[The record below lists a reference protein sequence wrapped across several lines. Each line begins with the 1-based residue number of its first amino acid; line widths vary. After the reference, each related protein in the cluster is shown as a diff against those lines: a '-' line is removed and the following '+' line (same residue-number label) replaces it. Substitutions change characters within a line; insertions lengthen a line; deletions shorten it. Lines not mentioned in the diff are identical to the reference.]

1 MSDRLLEELFEFLRI
16 PSISTGGG
24 DAQALKEAAEWIC
37 ARITDAGGTASLR
50 GGGDNPVAAG
60 ELASSRNGAPT
71 VLIYGHYDVQG
82 VDPIDEWSSD
92 PFAPELRDGRI
103 YARGASDDKGNF
115 LPLLHVACSLAR
127 DGDLP
132 VNVRVVVEGE
142 EEAGGA
148 TVAEWFQN
156 DERGADAAIV
166 FDSDMV
172 DQDTPAITISVR
184 GIVSVRLRVRT
195 AHRNLHSGMYGGSV
209 LNAVHALHKMLA
221 GALPHPSG
229 RLPEELRAGAVPPSE
244 EEIASWELLPPG
256 DAVLSEVGGRPL
268 DDRSGAEYYLRN
280 GSDSSLDVN
289 GIYGGDP
296 DNARTIVPATARA
309 NLTMRLAP
317 GQDAPEMGA
326 RLESLLRSGAPAGAE
341 VEIDMVAA
349 APALFDPASEPLAR
363 GREAIAQATGKPV
376 ALVRSGGSIPI
387 LALFAQR
394 NIQTIVS
401 GFALS
406 GDQIHAPDESYRVD
420 SLRLGERASRELYA
434 ALAKL
439 DPDKYQSARRK

>member
-1 MSDRLLEELFEFLRI
+1 MSDRLLDELFEFLRI

-24 DAQALKEAAEWIC
+24 DAGALREAAEWAC
-37 ARITDAGGTASLR
+37 ARVTDAGGSASLQGD
-50 GGGDNPVAAG
+50 GGNPVAVG
-60 ELASSRNGAPT
+60 ELSSPRKGAPT

-82 VDPIDEWSSD
+82 VDPISEWSSD

-115 LPLLHVACSLAR
+115 LPLLHVACNLSR
-127 DGDLP
+127 DGELP

-148 TVAEWFQN
+148 TVEAWFKD

-166 FDSDMV
+166 FDSGMV
-172 DQDTPAITISVR
+172 DQDTPAITVSVR
-184 GIVSVRLRVRT
+184 GIVSVQVRVRT
-195 AHRNLHSGMYGGSV
+195 ARRNLHSGMYGGSV
-209 LNAVHALHKMLA
+209 LNAVHVLQTMLV
-221 GALPHPSG
+221 GALPNPSG
-229 RLPEELRAGAVPPSE
+229 RLPEELREGAVPPSD
-244 EEIASWELLPPG
+244 EEIASWDALPPG
-256 DAVLSEVGGRPL
+256 EVVLSEAGGRPL
-268 DDRSGAEYYLRN
+268 DERSGAEHYLRN

-317 GQDAPEMGA
+317 GQDAQEMGA
-326 RLESLLRSGAPAGAE
+326 RLEHLLRSGAPAGAE
-341 VEIDMVAA
+341 VELDISAA
-349 APALFDPASEPLAR
+349 EPALFDSASEPLVR
-363 GREAIAQATGKPV
+363 GREAIAAATGRPV

-387 LALFAQR
+387 LALFAER
-394 NIQTIVS
+394 KIQTIVS
-401 GFALS
+401 GFALA

-420 SLRLGERASRELYA
+420 SLRLGERASHELYS
-434 ALAKL
+434 ALATL
-439 DPDKYQSARRK
+439 EPS